1 MNIGEKLN
9 QVKVS
14 QLMLKLP
21 VIALSVLTHTAA
33 MAQSSSTSTSKA
45 AAGTSTVTAEATKP
59 ESANKFGFVYANAMN
74 QSIYNTR
81 KVGGAATVNVF
92 SASYKYSDTWK
103 YAFTM
108 TNDYNIPARGEVD
121 NKYAVYR
128 DAIFSGATTY
138 GSLLG
143 TEKTPV
149 KYSVYLPT
157 TTASKDVK
165 QYLVTRADITLGYDI
180 TDKLS
185 ATSIF
190 APMVYVRNGPDQLR
204 HYLWSELRYSYTPAF
219 SNFIY
224 LEHDV
229 RGMSDKSVEKSKEG
243 ASLGLGVGYSPNKIV
258 DLTLAVSRDRAL
270 SVSNAENESIKKDP
284 DAEFAFLDER
294 EISYTTELVVK
305 F

>member
-1 MNIGEKLN
+1 MSIGESVN
-9 QVKVS
+9 QLKVS
-14 QLMLKLP
+14 PLMLKLP
-21 VIALSVLTHTAA
+21 VIALSVLIHTAA
-33 MAQSSSTSTSKA
+33 MAQSSSTSTST
-45 AAGTSTVTAEATKP
+45 AAGTSTVTAEATK
-59 ESANKFGFVYANAMN
+59 SASAKKFGFTYVNAIN

-92 SASYKYSDTWK
+92 SASYKYSDNWK

-108 TNDYNIPARGEVD
+108 TNDYNIPKRGDVD
-121 NKYAVYR
+121 NKYAAYR

-138 GSLLG
+138 GNLLG

-149 KYSVYLPT
+149 KYSVYIPT
-157 TTASKDVK
+157 TEGSKNAK

-204 HYLWSELRYSYTPAF
+204 HYLWSELRYSYTPTF
-219 SNFIY
+219 SNYIY

-229 RGMSDKSVEKSKEG
+229 GGMSDKSLEKSKES
-243 ASLGLGVGYSPNKIV
+243 ASLGLGVGYSPNKII
-258 DLTLAVSRDRAL
+258 DLSLAVSRDRSL

-284 DAEFAFLDER
+284 NAEFVFLDER